1 MVIPLKENE
10 IVVKAGD
17 STYFAQ
23 SEKVDGKIILTN
35 QRIYFKASNG
45 YAGRYDLE
53 ILPTEIQEVIFFNIR
68 RIFPSGLNVVMK
80 SGEERKFSLR
90 KRNEIG
96 AMINK
101 MY

>member
-1 MVIPLKENE
+1 MVIPLKANE
-10 IVVKAGD
+10 MVVKAGD
-17 STYFAQ
+17 STYLAD
-23 SEKVDGKIILTN
+23 SEKVGGKLILTN

-45 YAGRYDLE
+45 HSGNYDME
-53 ILPTEIQEVIFFNIR
+53 ILPSEILEVIFFNTRKIL
-68 RIFPSGLNVVMK
+68 PTGLNVVMK
-80 SGEERKFSLR
+80 SGEEKKFSLK

>member
-1 MVIPLKENE
+1 MVIPLKANE
-10 IVVKAGD
+10 VVVKAGD
-17 STYFAQ
+17 SNYLVN
-23 SEKVDGKIILTN
+23 SEKVGGKLILTN

-45 YAGRYDLE
+45 NGDKFDLE
-53 ILPTEIQEVIFFNIR
+53 IIPADILEVIFFNTRKIL
-68 RIFPSGLNVVMK
+68 PNGLNVVMK
-80 SGEERKFSLR
+80 SGEQRRFSMK

>member
-1 MVIPLKENE
+1 MVIPLKANE
-10 IVVKAGD
+10 LVVKAGD
-17 STYFAQ
+17 TTYLAN
-23 SEKVDGKIILTN
+23 SEKVDGKLILTN

-45 YAGRYDLE
+45 HADEYNLE
-53 ILPTEIQEVIFFNIR
+53 ILPAEILEVIFFNTK
-68 RIFPSGLNVVMK
+68 RILPTGLNVVMK
-80 SGEERKFSLR
+80 TGEERKFSLK

>member
-1 MVIPLKENE
+1 MVIPLKANE
-10 IVVKAGD
+10 LVVKAGD
-17 STYFAQ
+17 TTYLAN
-23 SEKVDGKIILTN
+23 SEKVDGKLILTN

-45 YAGRYDLE
+45 HGDEYNLE
-53 ILPTEIQEVIFFNIR
+53 IIPTDILEVIFFNTK
-68 RIFPSGLNVVMK
+68 RILPTGLNVVMK
-80 SGEERKFSLR
+80 TGEERKFSLK

>member
-1 MVIPLKENE
+1 MVIPLKANE
-10 IVVKAGD
+10 LVVKAGD
-17 STYFAQ
+17 STLLAS
-23 SEKVDGKIILTN
+23 SEKVDGKLILTN

-45 YAGRYDLE
+45 HAGEFDLE
-53 ILPTEIQEVIFFNIR
+53 IIPKEILEVIFFNTKK
-68 RIFPSGLNVVMK
+68 IFPNGLNVVMK
-80 SGEERKFSLR
+80 SGEQNKFSLK

>member
-1 MVIPLKENE
+1 MVIPLKANE
-10 IVVKAGD
+10 VVVKAGD
-17 STYFAQ
+17 SILDTDA
-23 SEKVDGKIILTN
+23 EKVGGKLILTN

-45 YAGRYDLE
+45 HADKFDLE
-53 ILPTEIQEVIFFNIR
+53 ILPAEILEVIFFNTKK
-68 RIFPSGLNVVMK
+68 IFPNGLNVVMK
-80 SGEERKFSLR
+80 TGEQLKFSVK

>member
-1 MVIPLKENE
+1 MVIPLKANE
-10 IVVKAGD
+10 VVVRAGD
-17 STYFAQ
+17 SSYL
-23 SEKVDGKIILTN
+23 VDSDKIGGKLILTN

-45 YAGRYDLE
+45 DGDKYDLE
-53 ILPTEIQEVIFFNIR
+53 IIPSDILEVIFFNTR
-68 RIFPSGLNVVMK
+68 KIFPTGLNVVMK
-80 SGEERKFSLR
+80 NGEQRMFSLK

>member
-1 MVIPLKENE
+1 MVIPLKANE
-10 IVVKAGD
+10 VVVKAGD
-17 STYFAQ
+17 SAYYAD
-23 SEKVDGKIILTN
+23 SGKVGGKLILTN

-45 YAGRYDLE
+45 YTGKYDLE
-53 ILPTEIQEVIFFNIR
+53 IIPGEILEVIFFNTMKIL
-68 RIFPSGLNVVMK
+68 PTGLNVVMK
-80 SGEERKFSLR
+80 SGEERKFSLK

>member
-1 MVIPLKENE
+1 MVIPLKANE
-10 IVVKAGD
+10 VVVKAGD
-17 STYFAQ
+17 TTYHVD
-23 SEKVDGKIILTN
+23 SEKIDGKLILTN

-45 YAGRYDLE
+45 FAGKFDLE
-53 ILPTEIQEVIFFNIR
+53 ILPAEIREVIFFNVRKIL
-68 RIFPSGLNVVMK
+68 PHGLNVVMK
-80 SGEERKFSLR
+80 SGEERRFSLR

>member
-1 MVIPLKENE
+1 MVIPLKANE
-10 IVVKAGD
+10 VVLKAGD
-17 STYFAQ
+17 SKYHVN
-23 SEKVDGKIILTN
+23 SEKVDGKLILTN

-45 YAGRYDLE
+45 QAGKHDLE
-53 ILPTEIQEVIFFNIR
+53 ILPADILEVIFFNIR
-68 RIFPSGLNVVMK
+68 KILPHGLNVVMK
-80 SGEERKFSLR
+80 NGVQCKFSLK

>member
-1 MVIPLKENE
+1 MVIPLKANE

-17 STYFAQ
+17 TTYYTP
-23 SEKVDGKIILTN
+23 SEKVNGKLILTN
-35 QRIYFKASNG
+35 QRIYFKTLNG
-45 YAGRYDLE
+45 QAGKYDLE
-53 ILPTEIQEVIFFNIR
+53 ILPAEIREVIYFNTR
-68 RIFPSGLNVVMK
+68 KIFPNGLNVVMK
-80 SGEERKFSLR
+80 NGEQRKFSLR